1 MSQISRV
8 DRAIGALVVILL
20 VVLAALGVKS
30 RYNQALSAA
39 PHPSLVT
46 VTTDPSAAA
55 AAPSAAPASLPTSAL
70 PALPALPAPATTTTL
85 APSVMPEAGP
95 VSAVGDSIMLDIRSY
110 LQVAI
115 PGVRVDGQVSRQFQ
129 AGIQVVEG
137 EKATGTL
144 GTVLVVELGTNGPVA
159 SSDFDA
165 LMRAASG
172 VKRVVF
178 VDIDV
183 PRPWAAPDN
192 AVLAA
197 GVARYPG
204 VAVLADWYALS
215 SAHPEWFTPDQV
227 HLEPAGAQA
236 LADLVARYA

>member
-1 MSQISRV
+1 VSQISRV

-46 VTTDPSAAA
+46 ATTDPSAAA

-70 PALPALPAPATTTTL
+70 PALPVPATTTTL

>member
-1 MSQISRV
+1 
-8 DRAIGALVVILL
+8 
-20 VVLAALGVKS
+20 
-30 RYNQALSAA
+30 
-39 PHPSLVT
+39 
-46 VTTDPSAAA
+46 
-55 AAPSAAPASLPTSAL
+55 
-70 PALPALPAPATTTTL
+70 
-85 APSVMPEAGP
+85 
-95 VSAVGDSIMLDIRSY
+95 
-110 LQVAI
+110 
-115 PGVRVDGQVSRQFQ
+115 VRVDGQVSRQFQ

-215 SAHPEWFTPDQV
+215 SAHPEWFTPDLV
-227 HLEPAGAQA
+227 HLEPAGAHA